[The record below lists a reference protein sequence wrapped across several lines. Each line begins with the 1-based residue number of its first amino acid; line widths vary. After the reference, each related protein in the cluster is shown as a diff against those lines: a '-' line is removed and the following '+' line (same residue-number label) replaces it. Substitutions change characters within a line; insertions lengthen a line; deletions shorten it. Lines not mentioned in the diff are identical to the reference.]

1 MDEPV
6 VYLSTWRI
14 KDGKFPE
21 YRRFYAELLKR
32 ISGPDRGVVAFYA
45 FGNADD
51 TEITN
56 VHVFPDASTL
66 DRHMA
71 VIREQ
76 MGLIPGD
83 LTAVPQFMEPL
94 GVQVYGTPAGEAAA
108 MDQGMKDS
116 GIPFVGK
123 EHYLGGFSLA
133 DRRDRAPSA

>member
-14 KDGKFPE
+14 KNGTFPA

-32 ISGPDRGVVAFYA
+32 ISGPDQDVVAFYA

-56 VHVFPDASTL
+56 VHVFPDAPTL

-83 LTAVPQFMEPL
+83 LTAAPQFMEPL
-94 GVQVYGTPAGEAAA
+94 GVQVYGTPGGEAAA
-108 MDQGMKDS
+108 MDQGLKDA
-116 GIPFVGK
+116 GVPFVGK
-123 EHYLGGFSLA
+123 ERFLGGFSLA

>member
-14 KDGKFPE
+14 RNGKFHE

-32 ISGPDRGVVAFYA
+32 ISGPDRDVVAFYA
-45 FGNADD
+45 FGNGDD

-56 VHVFPDASTL
+56 VHVFPDAPTL

-94 GVQVYGTPAGEAAA
+94 GVQVYGTPGGEAAA
-108 MDQGMKDS
+108 MDRGMKDS
-116 GIPFVGK
+116 GVPFVGK